1 MRYFSRSLI
10 FGSKPNNALNK
21 ILKDSSVPL
30 DSYKLLASFTKLLIS
45 NSGLKATPSNPG
57 VYCAFNLS

>member
-10 FGSKPNNALNK
+10 FGSIPNNALNK

-30 DSYKLLASFTKLLIS
+30 DSYKLLASFIKLLTS
-45 NSGLKATPSNPG
+45 SVGLKATPSKPG
-57 VYCAFNLS
+57 TNCAFNLS

>member
-10 FGSKPNNALNK
+10 FGSIPNNALNK

-30 DSYKLLASFTKLLIS
+30 DSYKLLASFIKLLTS
-45 NSGLKATPSNPG
+45 KAGLKLTPSKPG
-57 VYCAFNLS
+57 VYWAFKLS